1 MSILD
6 KIKKAGGGA
15 PARPYVLILGASG
28 SGKTTIAGTIPGKTL
43 LLSVKDKEFGSE
55 TAIAK
60 ADESGNHVTA
70 FAVNSLAEII
80 EIGTELRTDDEFDN
94 VFVDGFSALTYLAAE
109 DPDIAA
115 LIESK
120 RGGNPFAGYDRIRGE
135 LARVQKVFA
144 SLTYDGVKK
153 PKRVFFTLATETKR
167 DINGFPVELMV
178 SMKGKASLAEFT
190 RPAPT
195 IVALASKVTEEVTER
210 IMITKKVGIYES
222 CRVNGLLD
230 GNNPGVIEPDLGVLL
245 NMMK

>member
-1 MSILD
+1 M
-6 KIKKAGGGA
+6 
-15 PARPYVLILGASG
+15 
-28 SGKTTIAGTIPGKTL
+28 
-43 LLSVKDKEFGSE
+43 
-55 TAIAK
+55 
-60 ADESGNHVTA
+60 
-70 FAVNSLAEII
+70 
-80 EIGTELRTDDEFDN
+80 
-94 VFVDGFSALTYLAAE
+94 DGFSALTYLAAE

-222 CRVNGLLD
+222 CRV
-230 GNNPGVIEPDLGVLL
+230 
-245 NMMK
+245 